1 MKIPQDFLQRNADYF
16 RPARKRK
23 GKKRRHPVRR
33 FLAWTAGILIA
44 LFLGFNLWVLAQ
56 LWWWKDHNPGASAF
70 MVARLAHLQET
81 NPNVGLHHRWAP
93 YDRISMN
100 LKQAVVAAEDARFMA
115 HSGFDW
121 EGIETALN
129 KNLKQG
135 KLVAGGSTIS
145 QQLAKNLF
153 LSGRRSFLRKGE
165 EALITVMIEAMW
177 SKRRILEVYLNVAE
191 WGERIYGAEAAAR
204 QYYRIPA
211 IGLTSWQSARLAAML
226 PRPGYYETH
235 ADSRWLGIRARMILR
250 YMRDVRVPE

>member
-1 MKIPQDFLQRNADYF
+1 MSATKGF
-16 RPARKRK
+16 RQINPDLFGSARRRK
-23 GKKRRHPVRR
+23 GKTRRPPVRR
-33 FLAWTAGILIA
+33 FLAWTAGILCA

-56 LWWWKDHNPGASAF
+56 LWWWKGHDPRASAF
-70 MVARLAHLQET
+70 MEARLARLQEAD
-81 NPNVGLHHRWAP
+81 PDAGLHHRWVP

-100 LKQAVVAAEDARFMA
+100 LKRAVVAAEDARFME
-115 HSGFDW
+115 HEGFDW
-121 EGIETALN
+121 AGIEAALD

-191 WGERIYGAEAAAR
+191 WGERVYGAEAAAR
-204 QYYRIPA
+204 HYYRIPA
-211 IGLTSWQSARLAAML
+211 IGLTDWQSARLAAML
-226 PRPGYYETH
+226 PRPGYYEIH
-235 ADSRWLGIRARMILR
+235 GNSRWLGLRARMISR
-250 YMRDVRVPE
+250 YMRDVRIPE

>member
-1 MKIPQDFLQRNADYF
+1 MKIPQDFRQFNADF
-16 RPARKRK
+16 LRPARKR
-23 GKKRRHPVRR
+23 KKRRHPVRR
-33 FLAWTAGILIA
+33 FLAWTIGLLLA

-56 LWWWKDHNPGASAF
+56 LWWWRDHNPGASAF
-70 MVARLAHLQET
+70 MEARLARLQET
-81 NPNVGLHHRWAP
+81 HPDAGLHHRWMP
-93 YDRISMN
+93 YDRISLS
-100 LKQAVVAAEDARFMA
+100 LKQAVIAAEDARFME
-115 HSGFDW
+115 HTGFDW
-121 EGIETALN
+121 EGIENALS

-235 ADSRWLGIRARMILR
+235 GDSRWLGIRARMISG